1 MKSQLG
7 YLRRNSFRQDYPM
20 TQLTPIQLE
29 DGTIIYI
36 EATNNV
42 DAPPVITEVSPEGEE
57 EALIDKGWDADAAQ
71 KQIVQNFQAIEGTIR
86 AYTVY
91 SLNAFKKIPVANI
104 DKVTLEFG
112 IKVGGEAGI
121 PYVTKGTA
129 ESNLKVTVEC
139 SFPDQPEKKT
149 QQS

>member
-1 MKSQLG
+1 
-7 YLRRNSFRQDYPM
+7 M
-20 TQLTPIQLE
+20 TQLTPIHLE

-36 EATNNV
+36 EATDNV
-42 DAPPVITEVSPEGEE
+42 DAPPVNIEVSPQGEE

-112 IKVGGEAGI
+112 IKIGGEAGI

-139 SFPDQPEKKT
+139 SFPDQAEKKT

>member
-1 MKSQLG
+1 
-7 YLRRNSFRQDYPM
+7 M
-20 TQLTPIQLE
+20 TQLTPIYLE

-36 EATNNV
+36 EATNNIDV
-42 DAPPVITEVSPEGEE
+42 PPVNIEVSPEGE

-91 SLNAFKKIPVANI
+91 SLNAFKRIPVANI

-121 PYVTKGTA
+121 PYITKGTA

-139 SFPDQPEKKT
+139 SFPNQPEKKT

>member
-1 MKSQLG
+1 
-7 YLRRNSFRQDYPM
+7 M

-42 DAPPVITEVSPEGEE
+42 DTPPVITEVSPEGEE
-57 EALIDKGWDADAAQ
+57 EALIDKGWDANVAQ

-86 AYTVY
+86 AYTVHT
-91 SLNAFKKIPVANI
+91 LNAFKKIPVANI

-112 IKVGGEAGI
+112 IKVGGEAGV
-121 PYVTKGTA
+121 PYITKGTA
-129 ESNLKVTVEC
+129 ESNLKITVEC
-139 SFPDQPEKKT
+139 SFPDQLEKKT
-149 QQS
+149 Q

>member
-1 MKSQLG
+1 
-7 YLRRNSFRQDYPM
+7 M

-42 DAPPVITEVSPEGEE
+42 DAPPVSIEVSPEGE

-129 ESNLKVTVEC
+129 ESNLKITVEC
-139 SFPDQPEKKT
+139 SFPDQSEKKT

>member
-1 MKSQLG
+1 
-7 YLRRNSFRQDYPM
+7 M
-20 TQLTPIQLE
+20 TQLTPIHLE

-36 EATNNV
+36 EATDNV
-42 DAPPVITEVSPEGEE
+42 DAPPVSIEVSPEGEE
-57 EALIDKGWDADAAQ
+57 EALIDKGWDADAGQ

-86 AYTVY
+86 AYTVHA
-91 SLNAFKKIPVANI
+91 LNAFKKIPVANI

-121 PYVTKGTA
+121 PYITKGTA
-129 ESNLKVTVEC
+129 ESNLKVTVQC
-139 SFPDQPEKKT
+139 SFPDQLEKKT

>member
-1 MKSQLG
+1 
-7 YLRRNSFRQDYPM
+7 M

-36 EATNNV
+36 EATDNV
-42 DAPPVITEVSPEGEE
+42 DAPPVSIESPQGEE
-57 EALIDKGWDADAAQ
+57 EALIDKGWDADVAQ

-91 SLNAFKKIPVANI
+91 TLNAFKKIPIANI
-104 DKVTLEFG
+104 NKVTLEFG

-139 SFPDQPEKKT
+139 SFPDQLEKKT

>member
-1 MKSQLG
+1 
-7 YLRRNSFRQDYPM
+7 M

-42 DAPPVITEVSPEGEE
+42 DAPPVITEVSPEGE

-149 QQS
+149 QQL

>member
-1 MKSQLG
+1 
-7 YLRRNSFRQDYPM
+7 M

-36 EATNNV
+36 EATDNV
-42 DAPPVITEVSPEGEE
+42 DAPAVSIKSPQGEE
-57 EALIDKGWDADAAQ
+57 EALIDKGWDADVAQ

-91 SLNAFKKIPVANI
+91 TLNAFKKIPIANI
-104 DKVTLEFG
+104 NKVTLEFG

-139 SFPDQPEKKT
+139 SFPDQLEKKT

>member
-1 MKSQLG
+1 
-7 YLRRNSFRQDYPM
+7 M

-36 EATNNV
+36 EATDNI
-42 DAPPVITEVSPEGEE
+42 DAPPVITEVSPEGE

-139 SFPDQPEKKT
+139 SFPNQPEKKT

>member
-1 MKSQLG
+1 MLKSLI
-7 YLRRNSFRQDYPM
+7 YRTAKTPRAPRIRR
-20 TQLTPIQLE
+20 
-29 DGTIIYI
+29 
-36 EATNNV
+36 V
-42 DAPPVITEVSPEGEE
+42 CVSP
-57 EALIDKGWDADAAQ
+57 
-71 KQIVQNFQAIEGTIR
+71 N
-86 AYTVY
+86 TVY
-91 SLNAFKKIPVANI
+91 SLNAFKKIPIANI

-139 SFPDQPEKKT
+139 SFPDQLEKQT

>member
-1 MKSQLG
+1 
-7 YLRRNSFRQDYPM
+7 M

-36 EATNNV
+36 EATDNV
-42 DAPPVITEVSPEGEE
+42 DAPPVSIEFPQGEE
-57 EALIDKGWDADAAQ
+57 EALIDKGWDADVAQ

-91 SLNAFKKIPVANI
+91 TLNAFKKIPIANI
-104 DKVTLEFG
+104 NKVTLEFG

-139 SFPDQPEKKT
+139 SFPDQLEKKT